1 MTKQDVAYFISFC
14 IEQYKTEKGIDGA
27 DAIRELDRYGVLLY
41 LAAHADVLH
50 TQSRQWLMED
60 IENYISIRKGTTV

>member
-14 IEQYKTEKGIDGA
+14 IEQFKTRKGLSGEVA
-27 DAIRELDRYGVLLY
+27 MLELDKYGVLRY
-41 LAAHADVLH
+41 LSDHAEILH

-60 IENYISIRKGTTV
+60 IEKFIEIRKGNK

>member
-14 IEQYKTEKGIDGA
+14 IEQFKTKKGLSGEVA
-27 DAIRELDRYGVLLY
+27 MLELDKYGVLQY
-41 LAAHADVLH
+41 LSDHAEILH

-60 IENYISIRKGTTV
+60 IERFIEIRKGNK

>member
-14 IEQYKTEKGIDGA
+14 IEQYKKEKCLTGEA
-27 DAIRELDRYGVLLY
+27 AMRELDRFGVLQY
-41 LAAHADVLH
+41 LSEHAEILH

-60 IENYISIRKGTTV
+60 IEEFINLRKG